1 MRNMEQQNT
10 MNKTY
15 KVRATRTGAL
25 QVVSE
30 LTSSVTS
37 FGTKTV
43 LAAAMGAAFAG
54 AALAATPDWTA
65 NDVVIDQE
73 VTVST
78 GTNFNDSLTI
88 KAGGHLT
95 LKDVGMGV
103 TSGKK
108 GDFTIE
114 QGGKLTVQ
122 GDASNNTAQ
131 TLDAMNVKIT
141 GGEISITGGTDAWQQ
156 HASLGG
162 YNTFEM
168 SGGTVTLGDNARLWI
183 GSGGGTES
191 TEGSTPTV
199 TTLTEAMVFKGGDV
213 FMKAG
218 KGKHAIIGTMA
229 NGSWANPGTDPQ
241 YVQTLSLEGTNLHV
255 DQGEGVLISRD
266 IDMSAGTISV
276 AKDAV
281 LHVLSQKKLTKDDN
295 TGVLVTET
303 NDLTGTFDITGG
315 TVSIAEGGTMNVRTA
330 MTIGGGDTTATVSNA
345 GFFGAYSSA
354 GITIAKNGVFHSTV
368 LNGDTFAAAKITLEE
383 GGVLSMDKL
392 NSNQEGF
399 GPALLVSGKE
409 TTALQVELKG
419 GDIRVGGQSYH
430 GDIKIGEATDKGA
443 VTISSGSYRT
453 SSVRFGSATGNS
465 LTIGANGALDVTKLD
480 LTYGNITNN
489 GSLTIGSVVTGET
502 LTETNVVNTGIIYT
516 DVENVLTF
524 NRNKETNLITAATAT
539 VFGTAVTGS
548 GDTGKILDSSVT
560 SLTLAEYNAIFGSG
574 DAWLNKLVLTK
585 ADITKDAEG
594 TDLGFSDIAMGGIT
608 SPSTE
613 VTATATEGTA
623 NLDNSAAVTVSNVAT
638 DAKTVNVKG
647 TGALTLA
654 GNDGTLFGAATE
666 AVNVTGTLNLGTPDV
681 AKSGT
686 VAAALTVGATEG
698 ADSAALAVNAGN
710 FTAAKGLEVLSGSV
724 TVADGASFDV
734 QGGLTM
740 TSGTLTVNGSMGVD
754 YIVAGNGSITVSGG
768 TFAVL
773 DNAPQ
778 AAEQVSFKAAP
789 LAAGDESGAY
799 EIVEP
804 ITITGTGAKIGLGTT
819 EEKTEAVVAQ
829 VYGDAAEQMNVYYL
843 AKQVTLGTGLTTM
856 SLDSSYGVIVDM
868 AGVAATQGYDA
879 SKGTAAFGGKLNA
892 QSTDAKISLINL
904 TGAATTGKAGEKS
917 FKLANSVENGTSVK
931 VDYGTIFYGTDTG
944 VVNTLGATLAKD
956 EETGLATALATTGTV
971 AADGTISFEANQ
983 TALDAVADTLL
994 GDAVTNAVKNVSFGQ
1009 NELVDAIVF
1018 GIDDAYVAAYN
1029 EAIAVD
1035 GTTAEEAQLYA
1046 FEKVDQALESANE
1059 ASAMAVLGG
1068 AFNVAMEANAEVT
1081 KALDRR
1087 MSVAYGL
1094 ERPAQAQ
1101 GYGVNAWVDVIGTT
1115 NEAKRLFGY
1124 GMGYE
1129 ADLYGAVLGADWT
1142 APCGAIIGAAL
1153 SVGTGDANSVG
1164 QTGRQIDND
1173 VDFWGFSLYG
1183 SHQIGGFNGK
1193 VDIGYVSTSNDLSTS
1208 VLGRSVK
1215 ESVDADVFTFG
1226 VGAEYLAK
1234 AGSVNVVPHA
1244 GVRFSKVDVDD
1255 SKFGASY
1262 DAMNVWQAPVGVTF
1276 SAAFEQAGWK
1286 FAPMVD
1292 LSVVPAFGDKDAVV
1306 EIGSAR
1312 EALRVVDTNPIQAT
1326 IGLSAE
1332 TGAWTFGVHYGLT
1345 AGGDDRLNNAFNAT
1359 AKYAF

>member
-1 MRNMEQQNT
+1 

-30 LTSSVTS
+30 LTSSVAS

-54 AALAATPDWTA
+54 AAVAATPDWTA

-141 GGEISITGGTDAWQQ
+141 GGEISISGGTDAWQQ

-191 TEGSTPTV
+191 TEGSNPKV
-199 TTLTEAMVFKGGDV
+199 TTLKEAMVFKGGDV
-213 FMKAG
+213 FMRAG

-276 AKDAV
+276 AKDAT
-281 LHVLSQKKLTKDDN
+281 LHVLSQKRLNKNDN

-315 TVSIAEGGTMNVRTA
+315 TVSIAEDGTMNVRTA
-330 MTIGGGDTTATVSNA
+330 LTIGGGDTTATVSNT
-345 GFFGAYSSA
+345 GFFGAYSPA

-399 GPALLVSGKE
+399 GPALLVSGNK

-453 SSVRFGSATGNS
+453 SSVRFGSATYNS

-480 LTYGNITNN
+480 LTYGTLSNA

-524 NRNKETNLITAATAT
+524 NRNKENNLITDATAT
-539 VFGTAVTGS
+539 VFGTAVTGP

-560 SLTLAEYNAIFGSG
+560 SLTLAEYNAIFGSS

-585 ADITKDAEG
+585 ADITMDAEG
-594 TDLGFSDIAMGGIT
+594 TDLGFSDIATGGIT

-623 NLDNSAAVTVSNVAT
+623 NLENSAAVTVSNVAT

-686 VAAALTVGATEG
+686 VAAALTVGATKD
-698 ADSAALAVNAGN
+698 ADSAALAVNAGD
-710 FTAAKGLEVLSGSV
+710 FTAAKGLKVLSGSV

-799 EIVEP
+799 KIVEP

-931 VDYGTIFYGTDTG
+931 VDYGTIFYGPGTEIDAY
-944 VVNTLGATLAKD
+944 GATLKTD
-956 EETGLATALATTGTV
+956 EETGLATSLTTTGKVETN
-971 AADGTISFEANQ
+971 GTISFKPNDN
-983 TALDAVADTLL
+983 ALALVEDTLL

-1068 AFNVAMEANAEVT
+1068 AFNVAMDANAEVT

-1094 ERPAQAQ
+1094 DRPAQAQ
-1101 GYGVNAWVDVIGTT
+1101 GYGVNAWVEGIGTT

-1173 VDFWGFSLYG
+1173 ADFWGFSLYG
-1183 SHQIGGFNGK
+1183 SHQIGSFNGK

-1255 SKFGASY
+1255 SKFDASY